1 MLKLTKLSLA
11 LVAGALI
18 SAPTL
23 AQSKV
28 FATVNGQAIPQYVAD
43 AFINEQKAQG
53 TKDDPQFRTAVKE
66 ELVRRELLVNE
77 ARKKGLDKKA
87 DIMGQMEI
95 ARQAILI
102 RAFIADYIKNNP
114 VSDAQLKKDYETF
127 KSQLGNTEYKAR
139 HILVEKEDDAKAIIA
154 KLEKG
159 EKFADLAKQSKDP
172 GSKDKGGELGWSIPN
187 SFVKP
192 FADALVKLE
201 KGKYSK
207 EPVKSDFG
215 YHVILLEDTRN
226 LTPPT
231 FEQLK
236 PQLTQRAN
244 QQKVEQL
251 IEELRSKARIS

>member
-139 HILVEKEDDAKAIIA
+139 HILVEKKMMPRPSSPSWKRAKSSPTWPSSPRTPA
-154 KLEKG
+154 
-159 EKFADLAKQSKDP
+159 P
-172 GSKDKGGELGWSIPN
+172 R
-187 SFVKP
+187 
-192 FADALVKLE
+192 
-201 KGKYSK
+201 
-207 EPVKSDFG
+207 
-215 YHVILLEDTRN
+215 TRAAN
-226 LTPPT
+226 WAGASPTPSSNP
-231 FEQLK
+231 L
-236 PQLTQRAN
+236 PMPW
-244 QQKVEQL
+244 
-251 IEELRSKARIS
+251 